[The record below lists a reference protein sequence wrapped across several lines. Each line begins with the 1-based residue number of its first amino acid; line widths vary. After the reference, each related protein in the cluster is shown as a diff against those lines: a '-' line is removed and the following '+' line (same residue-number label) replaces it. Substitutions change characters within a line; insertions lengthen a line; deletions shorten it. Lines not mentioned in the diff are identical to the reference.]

1 MAVRIIVTLFG
12 LLLLIG
18 VLAGIKGMQFKAMA
32 DAGAS
37 MLPPPE
43 VVSSAV
49 VKKALW
55 EQTRRS
61 VGSIEAVRGVTLT
74 ADFSGRVDKIQFTS
88 GAEVEKGDLL
98 LQQNVDAEK
107 AQLRAAQASLAL
119 AKANLSRSKEL
130 LAKKVVSQ
138 SQYDAADAEYKA
150 AQAQVENVEV
160 AIEKKS
166 IKAPFSGRLGIRKV
180 NIGQDIQQGE
190 AIVTLQTADSMLV
203 NFNLPQQDLAVIK
216 LGLKVRLKT
225 DAVPGHI
232 YTGKITA
239 INPEVNARSR
249 NVLVQALLDNDNERL
264 LPGMFAS
271 VDVILP
277 EQREIIAVPITAVRY
292 ATYGDSVFT
301 LSEKPAEEGADKSA
315 LIATQQFVQ
324 FGESRGDFVEVLE
337 GLNDNAVVA
346 TAGLFKLRNG
356 DPVAINN
363 DVGLDFE
370 QSPNP
375 VDR

>member
-1 MAVRIIVTLFG
+1 MA
-12 LLLLIG
+12 
-18 VLAGIKGMQFKAMA
+18 
-32 DAGAS
+32 
-37 MLPPPE
+37 PPAE
-43 VVSSAV
+43 VVSSTV
-49 VKKALW
+49 VKKELW
-55 EQTRRS
+55 EQTLRS
-61 VGSIEAVRGVTLT
+61 VGSLEAVRGVTLT
-74 ADFSGRVDKIQFTS
+74 ADFSGRVDKIQITS
-88 GAEVEKGDLL
+88 GAEVAKGDLL

-107 AQLRAAQASLAL
+107 AQLRAAQANLAL

-130 LAKKVVSQ
+130 LAKRVVSQ
-138 SQYDAADAEYKA
+138 SQYDASDAEYKA

-160 AIEKKS
+160 AIAKKS

-180 NIGQDIQQGE
+180 NLGQDIQQGE
-190 AIVTLQTADSMLV
+190 AIVSLQTADSMLV

-216 LGLKVRLKT
+216 LGLNVRLKT

-239 INPEVNARSR
+239 INPEVNVRSR

-271 VDVILP
+271 VSIVLP
-277 EQREIIAVPITAVRY
+277 EQREVIAVPATAVRY
-292 ATYGDSVFT
+292 ATYGDSVFR
-301 LSEKPAEEGADKSA
+301 LSEEATEGGDKK

-324 FGESRGDFVEVLE
+324 LGESRGDYVEILKGIRE
-337 GLNDNAVVA
+337 NTVVA

-356 DPVAINN
+356 DPVAVNN
-363 DVGLDFE
+363 DVVLDYE
-370 QSPNP
+370 KNPNP

>member
-1 MAVRIIVTLFG
+1 M
-12 LLLLIG
+12 
-18 VLAGIKGMQFKAMA
+18 
-32 DAGAS
+32 
-37 MLPPPE
+37 
-43 VVSSAV
+43 
-49 VKKALW
+49 
-55 EQTRRS
+55 
-61 VGSIEAVRGVTLT
+61 
-74 ADFSGRVDKIQFTS
+74 
-88 GAEVEKGDLL
+88 
-98 LQQNVDAEK
+98 
-107 AQLRAAQASLAL
+107 
-119 AKANLSRSKEL
+119 SRSKEL

-166 IKAPFSGRLGIRKV
+166 IKAPFSGRLGIRKI

-190 AIVTLQTADSMLV
+190 AIVSLQTADSMLV
-203 NFNLPQQDLAVIK
+203 NFNMPQQDLAVIK

-301 LSEKPAEEGADKSA
+301 LSEKAAKEGADKT

-324 FGESRGDFVEVLE
+324 LGESRGDFVEVLE
-337 GLNDNAVVA
+337 GLTDNAVVA

>member
-1 MAVRIIVTLFG
+1 
-12 LLLLIG
+12 
-18 VLAGIKGMQFKAMA
+18 MQFKAMA

-37 MLPPPE
+37 MAPPAE
-43 VVSSAV
+43 VVSSTL
-49 VKKALW
+49 VKKELW
-55 EQTRRS
+55 EQTLRS
-61 VGSIEAVRGVTLT
+61 VGSMEAVRGVTLT

-88 GAEVEKGDLL
+88 GAEVAKGDLL

-130 LAKKVVSQ
+130 LAKRVVSQ
-138 SQYDAADAEYKA
+138 SQYDASDAEYKA

-160 AIEKKS
+160 AIAKKS
-166 IKAPFSGRLGIRKV
+166 IRAPFSGRLGIRKV
-180 NIGQDIQQGE
+180 NLGQDIQKGE
-190 AIVTLQTADSMLV
+190 AIVSLQTADSMLV

-216 LGLKVRLKT
+216 LGLSVRLKT
-225 DAVPGHI
+225 DAVPGYI

-239 INPEVNARSR
+239 INPEVNPLSR

-271 VDVILP
+271 LVVVLP
-277 EQREIIAVPITAVRY
+277 EQREVIAVPATAVRY
-292 ATYGDSVFT
+292 ATYGDSVF
-301 LSEKPAEEGADKSA
+301 LLNEEATEGGDKK

-324 FGESRGDFVEVLE
+324 LGASRGDFVEILKGISE
-337 GLNDNAVVA
+337 NTVVA

-356 DPVAINN
+356 DPVAVNN
-363 DVGLDFE
+363 DVVLDYE
-370 QSPNP
+370 KNPNP